1 MSQVNCLIIDDEPIA
16 RDIIKS
22 HISKVAD
29 WTVVGNCH
37 RAADAYEVLLNHEVD
52 IIFLDI
58 EMPGTTGIEFL
69 KTLKKPPLI
78 VFTTAYQQYAVEGFD
93 LNIADYLLKP
103 ITVERF
109 MQMVEKVQQQLGK
122 DVEEKRQDPEHCFIK
137 HEGKLIKVKFEDIE
151 YIQAE
156 KDFSSLYLSSGKLF
170 VSMHL
175 KMFKDLLPAQSFSRI
190 HRSYIIP
197 HNKVKAINGNM
208 VQLTHTEIP
217 IGSSYKESLF
227 KTLGLN

>member
-1 MSQVNCLIIDDEPIA
+1 MSTINCLIIDDEPIA

-22 HISKVAD
+22 HIGNVED
-29 WTVVGNCH
+29 WTVIGSCQ
-37 RAADAYEVLLNHEVD
+37 RAADAYEMLVNHEVD

-58 EMPGTTGIEFL
+58 EMPGMKGTEFL
-69 KTLKKPPLI
+69 KSLKKPPLV

-103 ITVERF
+103 ITIERF
-109 MQMVEKVQQQLGK
+109 MQMVEKVQQQLKIGDK
-122 DVEEKRQDPEHCFIK
+122 EVEQVPQHCFIK
-137 HEGKLIKVKFEDIE
+137 HEGKLVKIEFDDIE

-156 KDFSSLYLSSGKLF
+156 KDFSSLYLSKEKLF

-175 KMFKDLLPAQSFSRI
+175 KMFEELLPSQSFSRI

-197 HNKVKAINGNM
+197 HDKVQAINGNM
-208 VQLTHTEIP
+208 VQLANAEIP
-217 IGSSYKESLF
+217 IGSSYKEALF
-227 KTLGLN
+227 KTLGLH

>member
-1 MSQVNCLIIDDEPIA
+1 MSLINCLIIDDEPIA

-22 HISKVAD
+22 HISKVSD
-29 WTVVGNCH
+29 WTVVGSCQ
-37 RAADAYEVLLNHEVD
+37 RAADAYELLVNHEVD
-52 IIFLDI
+52 LIFLDI
-58 EMPGTTGIEFL
+58 EMPGMKGTDFL
-69 KTLKKPPLI
+69 KTLKNPPLV

-109 MQMVEKVQQQLGK
+109 MQMVEKVQQQLNMG
-122 DVEEKRQDPEHCFIK
+122 EKESAPASDHCFIK
-137 HEGKLIKVKFEDIE
+137 HEGKLVKIEFDDIE

-156 KDFSSLYLSSGKLF
+156 KDFSSLYLSEGRLF

-175 KMFKDLLPAQSFSRI
+175 KMFEELLPGHSFSRI

-197 HNKVKAINGNM
+197 HEKVKAINGNM
-208 VQLTHTEIP
+208 VQLSSAEVP
-217 IGSSYKESLF
+217 IGSSYKDSLF
-227 KTLGLN
+227 KALGLH

>member
-1 MSQVNCLIIDDEPIA
+1 MSLINCLIIDDEPIA

-22 HISKVAD
+22 HISKVAN
-29 WTVVGNCH
+29 WKVVGSCQ
-37 RAADAYEVLLNHEVD
+37 RAADAYEVLLNQDVD

-58 EMPGTTGIEFL
+58 EMPDMTGVEFL
-69 KTLKKPPLI
+69 KSLKNPPLI
-78 VFTTAYQQYAVEGFD
+78 VFTTAYQQYAIEGFD

-103 ITVERF
+103 VTVERF
-109 MQMVEKVQQQLGK
+109 MQMVGKVQQQLEVSDK
-122 DVEEKRQDPEHCFIK
+122 KEKRDLQHCFIK
-137 HEGKLIKVKFEDIE
+137 HEGKLLKIEFKDIE

-156 KDFSSLYLSSGKLF
+156 KDFSSVYLSTGKLF

-175 KMFKDLLPAQSFSRI
+175 KMFEDLLPAQSFSRI

-197 HNKVKAINGNM
+197 HDKVQAINGNA
-208 VQLTHTEIP
+208 VQLASTEIP

-227 KTLGLN
+227 KALGLQ